1 MAITVSTP
9 KRKSKSTSGSG
20 SSSGRVAANSYGTGD
35 KYVGGTTMKRADGST
50 YEISGEYTSP
60 SGKVSYTDND
70 GNITTISSKD
80 KSQNGTIYSKNPD
93 GSYSSNYSEKVQKDY
108 ARDYADMQVDAL
120 REAMGANTAALEA
133 AYKQSTNQLDNSIS
147 DAKRQAYVN
156 QQRAMKNLPQTMAA
170 AGYTGGITE
179 TTAANIANE
188 YQNALTDLDRTK
200 AEEYARLAADKANG
214 IANIETNYNAQIAN
228 ALQQAAQFE
237 QQQRQYE
244 EEMQLRRQAAAL
256 EQQKYLDGLN
266 NVGTGSKPRLTYE
279 QTVEQIQAGN
289 GSDVVRD
296 AAEYY
301 GLQDIVPTSTQFSN
315 KYLEDINNQLLG
327 MPSASTGIKYVNR
340 LLNEGNITP
349 NEAATLANDIIRR
362 YGG

>member
-50 YEISGEYTSP
+50 YEISGEYASP

-70 GNITTISSKD
+70 GNITTISSND
-80 KSQNGTIYSKNPD
+80 KSQNGTVYTKQPD
-93 GSYSSNYSEKVQKDY
+93 GTYSSNYTEKVQKDY
-108 ARDYADMQVDAL
+108 ASEYADMQVDAL

-156 QQRAMKNLPQTMAA
+156 QQRALKNLPQTMAA
-170 AGYTGGITE
+170 AGYSGGITE
-179 TTAANIANE
+179 TTAANIGNE
-188 YQNALTDLDRTK
+188 YQNALNDLDRTK

-214 IANIETNYNAQIAN
+214 IANIETSYNAQIAN
-228 ALQQAAQFE
+228 ALQAAAQFE

-256 EQQKYLDGLN
+256 EQQKYLNSLN
-266 NVGTGSKPRLTYE
+266 SGAGDSKPRLTYN
-279 QTVEQIQAGN
+279 QALEQINAGN
-289 GSDVVRD
+289 TSDVVRNS
-296 AAEYY
+296 AEYW
-301 GLQDIVPTSTQFSN
+301 GLQYPNTTAPA
-315 KYLEDINNQLLG
+315 Y
-327 MPSASTGIKYVNR
+327 SASAQSAMDRINAALERGIDTN
-340 LLNEGNITP
+340 
-349 NEAATLANDIIRR
+349 TLAAMAANEISRGNMTADEYRR
-362 YGG
+362 WLGNFGA